1 MLADPIFFRALKT
14 TLILSITTA
23 LLSPL
28 LFSMIAYILVR
39 RSWPGKLI
47 LDSIFWGSAGIPG
60 ILSGLGLLWVITA
73 TPGLNWLYGT
83 IWILIIV
90 VILQGKLTSIQM
102 FKSVFLQMG
111 EDMEEAARIAGAGWL
126 RTYFKIWLPLIAPTL
141 VLMGIL
147 NFVIA
152 AGSTGSV
159 ILLASR
165 ETVTLSLLAL
175 EYVTTSTGSARE
187 VAGIISLFIV
197 AMTAGLALI
206 ARWVGFHAGVKNR

>member
-1 MLADPIFFRALKT
+1 
-14 TLILSITTA
+14 
-23 LLSPL
+23 
-28 LFSMIAYILVR
+28 
-39 RSWPGKLI
+39 
-47 LDSIFWGSAGIPG
+47 
-60 ILSGLGLLWVITA
+60 
-73 TPGLNWLYGT
+73 
-83 IWILIIV
+83 
-90 VILQGKLTSIQM
+90 LTSIQM